1 MTFEEAIAQAGE
13 ILAQG
18 EAVWRAELPGFWQT
32 ELGPRAFWVSWLT
45 GDHPQAEDPPPV
57 LVDLVAAGPVV
68 LSELLVK
75 NLAMSTAMALTHER
89 QNHGEGV
96 AGSRQVQRRS
106 AVFVRALLGPAL
118 RARLAQLRAAA
129 LGETN
134 ADEDFLTKWGYDD
147 EQRAAIAQVL
157 APLLT

>member
-13 ILAQG
+13 FLGQG

-32 ELGPRAFWVSWLT
+32 ELGPRAFWVSLLT
-45 GDHPQAEDPPPV
+45 GDSPWADDPPPA
-57 LVDLVAAGPVV
+57 LVDLVAAGPAI

-89 QNHGEGV
+89 QGSTDGA
-96 AGSRQVQRRS
+96 AGSQQVQRRS
-106 AVFVRALLGPAL
+106 LRWLAAL
-118 RARLAQLRAAA
+118 REPKLQARLAQLQAAA

-134 ADEDFLTKWGYDD
+134 ADTDFLRKWGYDD